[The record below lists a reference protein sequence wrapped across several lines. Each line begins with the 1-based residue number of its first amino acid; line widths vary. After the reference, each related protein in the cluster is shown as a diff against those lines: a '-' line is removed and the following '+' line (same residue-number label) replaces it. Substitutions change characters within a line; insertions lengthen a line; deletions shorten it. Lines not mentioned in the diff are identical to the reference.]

1 MAFERGNK
9 LGAKSR
15 DFEKTLRRA
24 IEQDDWRRVRAGVE
38 KLLDQFAAG
47 EAWALQMVR
56 DTLDGKPKQQIEAVD
71 DEGRPLSIALV
82 TFDSLQA
89 GENKTVDNEIVH

>member
-1 MAFERGNK
+1 
-9 LGAKSR
+9 
-15 DFEKTLRRA
+15 
-24 IEQDDWRRVRAGVE
+24 
-38 KLLDQFAAG
+38 
-47 EAWALQMVR
+47 MVR